1 MTNTNTHIE
10 ASAVPVASKVPSLA
24 HSSDT
29 ARVVSRKLR
38 KAGFT
43 MFKESTRSKQAID
56 GYWVRREGS
65 GKRVA
70 VSYLGYN
77 AHLRYSERKEKE
89 NLAYEFLRTEGYLID
104 DNGYIQCEVSY

>member
-1 MTNTNTHIE
+1 MK
-10 ASAVPVASKVPSLA
+10 SPSVY
-24 HSSDT
+24 SVCST
-29 ARVVSRKLR
+29 ARVVSRKLK

-43 MFKESTRSKQAID
+43 IYKEWSRITGPSID

-77 AHLRYSERKEKE
+77 DRLKYLERKQKE
-89 NLAYEFLRTEGYLID
+89 NLAYEFLRAEGYLID
-104 DNGYIQCEVSY
+104 ENGYIQCETSY